1 MQKHSIFALTLMI
14 FTFALA
20 TAALAADPF
29 VGTWKLNLEK
39 SKFPPSQELKSA
51 THKTEARD
59 NGLKSTYVIVDAA
72 GKSSHIVF
80 DFKFDGKD
88 YADSRGDTAVYTRI
102 NANAYEYVEKKGG
115 KEAWRGRILVSKDG
129 KTETET
135 IKVKDAKGQEFSII
149 IVSDKVNNKQ

>member
-1 MQKHSIFALTLMI
+1 MFLGAGPGNGS
-14 FTFALA
+14 
-20 TAALAADPF
+20 LAADPF
-29 VGTWKLNLEK
+29 VGTWRLNLTK
-39 SKFPPSQELKSA
+39 SKFPPAHGFKSA
-51 THKTEARD
+51 FYKTEARD

-88 YADSRGDTAVYTRI
+88 YFDSRGDTAVYTRI
-102 NANAYEYVEKKGG
+102 DANTYEYVEKKGG

-135 IKVKDAKGQEFSII
+135 IKVKDATGPASTII
-149 IVSDKVNNKQ
+149 MVSDKQ